1 MNRADGSMIMKIA
14 QQWHCLAER
23 LSGLRCSKEATSR
36 FHFMPGGR
44 STYEHAQRVRT
55 ISLLPFALNETV
67 TMSTANPNVDDDAI
81 VLATRNWLER
91 AVIGLNLCP
100 FAKSVFVKE
109 QVRYVVSNATT
120 PEALLETLMDELQH
134 LSDTPAEQVDTTL
147 LIHPFV
153 LTDFE
158 DYNEFLDV
166 ADAAVE
172 DMSLDGELQVASFH
186 PDYQFADT
194 DSNDISNYTNR
205 APYPILHLL
214 REDSIARAV
223 DAFPDAA
230 DIFEKNIDT
239 MAKLGHEGWD
249 KLDVGPAR

>member
-1 MNRADGSMIMKIA
+1 MR
-14 QQWHCLAER
+14 
-23 LSGLRCSKEATSR
+23 
-36 FHFMPGGR
+36 
-44 STYEHAQRVRT
+44 
-55 ISLLPFALNETV
+55 
-67 TMSTANPNVDDDAI
+67 TANPNADDEAI
-81 VLATRNWLER
+81 VAATRRWLEK

-100 FAKSVFVKE
+100 FAKSVYVKE
-109 QVRYVVSNATT
+109 QVRYVVSAATT
-120 PEALLETLMDELQH
+120 PEALLEQLMDELQH
-134 LSDTPAEQVDTTL
+134 LSDTPAEEVDTTL

-153 LTDFE
+153 LQDFE

-172 DMSLDGELQVASFH
+172 DMQLDGELQVASFH

-194 DSNDISNYTNR
+194 DPNDISNYTNR

-214 REDSIARAV
+214 REESIARAV
-223 DAFPDAA
+223 EAFPDAA

-239 MAKLGHEGWD
+239 MEKLGHEGWD